1 MIGPGFGILYLTMM
15 EEPSTTVLVR
25 SSEAANAVVVRVQT
39 AIGKSLVL
47 EVPRY
52 CEYFIICDVSWIA
65 LLMIMD

>member
-1 MIGPGFGILYLTMM
+1 MIGPGFGILTMM

-25 SSEAANAVVVRVQT
+25 SSETANAVVVRVQT

-47 EVPRY
+47 EVPRH